1 MKIIQRATAFGVGAA
16 LALALTGCGGTDDE
30 GAKATVPEGWSE
42 LTTKGV
48 DVAYPPAF
56 KPQSD
61 AERSDYNAAAATLT
75 EGDRRVGIIT
85 VQLNFTTAHSAEQAA
100 IAAEAGVQLG
110 SKVQPTKKVEIAGT
124 DDARRIDF
132 EFVSVG
138 DKGQPVRGAK
148 IHGTIV
154 TGLDSK
160 DKTFAIRVDAQQ
172 GKISDDELAKI
183 VASIEVH

>member
-1 MKIIQRATAFGVGAA
+1 MKIFQRAAALGVGAV
-16 LALALTGCGGTDDE
+16 LALALTGCGGGDE
-30 GAKATVPEGWSE
+30 PEKTAAVPQGWSE

-56 KPQSD
+56 TPQSD
-61 AERSDYNAAAATLT
+61 AERSKYNAAAASLT
-75 EGDRRVGIIT
+75 EGDRTVGIIT
-85 VQLNFTTAHSAEQAA
+85 VQLNFTTARDAEQAA

-110 SKVQPTKKVEIAGT
+110 SKVEGTKKIELAGA

-132 EFVSVG
+132 EFVSGG
-138 DKGQPVRGAK
+138 DKGQPVKGAK

-160 DKTFAIRVDAQQ
+160 DKTFAVRIDAQE
-172 GKISDDELAKI
+172 GKLSDGDLAKI
-183 VASIEVH
+183 IESIEVH